1 MFLHEN
7 LVCYLFHYAI
17 CVCVCV
23 YVAKISKADLQK
35 TLRILESLGSRLCL
49 VLKNIFE

>member
-23 YVAKISKADLQK
+23 CVAKISKANLQK

-49 VLKNIFE
+49 NIEEYF